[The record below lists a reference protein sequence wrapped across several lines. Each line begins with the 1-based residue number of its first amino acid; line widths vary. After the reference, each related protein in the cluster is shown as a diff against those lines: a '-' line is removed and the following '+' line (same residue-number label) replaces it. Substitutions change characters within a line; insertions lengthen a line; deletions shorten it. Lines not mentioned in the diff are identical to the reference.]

1 MVERTGTGD
10 PVRVVSLLWRQGLRT
25 GRTGLTLEGVL
36 TAAIALADEHGI
48 DQLSMRRIAEEVGVG
63 TMTLY
68 AHVPGRGE
76 LIDLMVDQV
85 HGEVTCDLG
94 ADTGWRDGLEKVAE
108 ANWRLFLDH
117 PWLLDV
123 DTSRPPLGPG
133 TIGKYDAELAA
144 LEGAGLSDV
153 DMDQVLTL
161 LLEHVK
167 SSARLSRS
175 RQEQAAETASE
186 ADWWDRAGPLLAA
199 FMDASRYPHAAR
211 VGEAAGQEYGAASD
225 PQRAYEFGVTAI
237 LDGVQ
242 AMIDHA

>member
-1 MVERTGTGD
+1 MVERTGAGE
-10 PVRVVSLLWRQGLRT
+10 PVRVVPLLWRHGLRT
-25 GRTGLTLEGVL
+25 GRTGLTLDGVL
-36 TAAIALADEHGI
+36 TAAISLADEHGI
-48 DQLSMRRIAEEVGVG
+48 DQLSMRRLAEGLGVG

-85 HGEVTCDLG
+85 HDEVRY
-94 ADTGWRDGLEKVAE
+94 AAESDTGWREALSAVAA
-108 ANWRLFLDH
+108 ANWRLLSDH

-123 DTSRPPLGPG
+123 DTARPPLGPG
-133 TIGKYDAELAA
+133 TIGKYDAELRA
-144 LEGAGLSDV
+144 LGTTGLSDLR
-153 DMDQVLTL
+153 MDQVLTL

-175 RQEQAAETASE
+175 RRVQDAETASD

-199 FMDASRYPHAAR
+199 FMDAGRYPHAAR

-225 PQRAYEFGVTAI
+225 PHRVYEFGVDVI

-242 AMIDHA
+242 ALIDRA